1 MCGGRC
7 EECDK
12 IFTSAEDRARHAVS
26 RKHLVRAEL
35 EARWGAFVR
44 KLDGGDCGEGGG
56 GGTGAN
62 REAAQL

>member
-1 MCGGRC
+1 M
-7 EECDK
+7 
-12 IFTSAEDRARHAVS
+12 FTSADDRARHAVS

-44 KLDGGDCGEGGG
+44 KLDGGDCSEGGG

-62 REAAQL
+62 REAAEL